1 MSDPA
6 PYSNLRQH
14 ARSPIECP
22 ITVSDAANKVE
33 GHIEFNIG
41 DLSVGGAFIRS
52 DLLFEV
58 GEELQLD
65 FAMPDGRQVRARGK
79 VVRVARDSGDEVIPG
94 MGIQFVALTDIDRD
108 AIRALCTRGSHG

>member
-1 MSDPA
+1 MTNAASRG
-6 PYSNLRQH
+6 NLRQH
-14 ARSPIECP
+14 ARSPVELP
-22 ITVSDAANKVE
+22 ISISDAANRVE
-33 GHIEFNIG
+33 GHIEFNTQ

-65 FAMPDGRQVRARGK
+65 FTLPDGRAVRARGK
-79 VVRVARDSGDEVIPG
+79 VVRVARDSGDDVIPG
-94 MGIQFVALTDIDRD
+94 MGIAFSALTDADRD